1 MEPRMVKYGTSEET
15 AWSIIEGCE
24 YGMLATVNEDGSPYV
39 VPVNHVCHNG
49 RIYIHGREQGTKIS
63 NILRDPRVCFSVAST
78 DGYQFESELACDT
91 ETVFRSAV
99 VEGTARMIEDIDE
112 KAEILRVLSDRFG
125 REGAELSMDRVA
137 FTSVMEI
144 TTVRIT
150 GKIHPRK

>member
-15 AWSIIEGCE
+15 AWKIIEECE
-24 YGMLATVNEDGSPYV
+24 YGMLATINEDGSPYV

-49 RIYIHGREQGTKIS
+49 RIYIHGRRQGTKIS

-78 DGYQFESELACDT
+78 DGYQFESELACET

-99 VEGTARMIEDIDE
+99 VDGTARMIEDIDE
-112 KAEILRVLSDRFG
+112 KAEILRILSDRFG
-125 REGAELSMDRVA
+125 REGAELSMDRVV

-144 TTVRIT
+144 TPVRIT